1 MPIDLG
7 LLILRVVVGVLLAGH
22 GAQKLFGWFGGP
34 GLDGFAGWL
43 ASMGLRPA
51 RLWAVLGGLVEF
63 VGGLLLT
70 LGLFT
75 PLGSLGIL
83 ASMLMAIIKVHWPR
97 IWVSENGLE
106 YPLVNATV
114 AFVLG
119 LVGPGAYSLD
129 AAWRTSLPQPV
140 SFWVGLVIVILG
152 IIVALAT
159 SAAPATQREAARPA

>member
-1 MPIDLG
+1 MSIDAG
-7 LLILRVVVGVLLAGH
+7 LLLLRVVVGLLLAGH

-34 GLDGFAGWL
+34 GLDGFTGWIG
-43 ASMGLRPA
+43 SMGLRPP
-51 RLWAVLGGLVEF
+51 RLWAVLGGLAEF
-63 VGGLLLT
+63 AGGLLLA

-83 ASMLMAIIKVHWPR
+83 ASMLMAIIQVHWPK
-97 IWVSENGLE
+97 IWVSEGGLE

-114 AFVLG
+114 AVVLG

-129 AAWRTSLPQPV
+129 AVLGTALPQPV
-140 SFWVGLVIVILG
+140 TFWAGLVIVILG

-159 SAAPATQREAARPA
+159 RAAPAAQRAA